1 MHLYSNKN
9 ITNVKAGV
17 ISPKLRSSK
26 LNQDINVRIS
36 ELVGL
41 AEAISLQVVFKKKVD
56 LSYIRPS
63 SFFGKGKLLEIKE
76 YVYKTGLEVLI
87 VDSPLTPAQQRN
99 LESSFLCKVIDRTG
113 LILEIFGA
121 RAKTKEGI
129 LQVELA
135 SLQYQKGRLVRSWTH
150 LERQRG
156 GFGFLGGPGESQI
169 ESDRRQI
176 SERIDKIEKSLNR
189 VVKTRKVQRSARSKI
204 PFPIISIVGYTNSG
218 KSTLFNL
225 LTNSNVLSED
235 MLFATLD
242 PTMRMRRLSNGI
254 KAIFSDTVGFI
265 SGLPNELVAAF
276 AATLEEVKSSDII
289 IHLCDASSCD
299 SENQSIEVIKTLNRI
314 GISDETPIFTVYNK
328 IDLIEDFENYRL
340 NLHNSN
346 SGNVFWISA
355 LSTLGVDKLLEGI
368 GKHLSKIRVAKRYNI
383 SSSDGAS
390 LAWLYSNSEII
401 KRQDRT
407 HKIVLEVL
415 IDPVNS
421 AKFENYHQVEAI
433 DHFN

>member
-1 MHLYSNKN
+1 
-9 ITNVKAGV
+9 
-17 ISPKLRSSK
+17 
-26 LNQDINVRIS
+26 
-36 ELVGL
+36 
-41 AEAISLQVVFKKKVD
+41 
-56 LSYIRPS
+56 
-63 SFFGKGKLLEIKE
+63 
-76 YVYKTGLEVLI
+76 
-87 VDSPLTPAQQRN
+87 
-99 LESSFLCKVIDRTG
+99 
-113 LILEIFGA
+113 
-121 RAKTKEGI
+121 
-129 LQVELA
+129 
-135 SLQYQKGRLVRSWTH
+135 YQKGRLVRSWTH

-176 SERIDKIEKSLNR
+176 SERIDKIEKSLDR
-189 VVKTRKVQRSARSKI
+189 VIKTRNVQRSARTKV

-225 LTNSNVLSED
+225 LTNSNVLSEN

-254 KAIFSDTVGFI
+254 KVIFSDTVGFI

-276 AATLEEVKSSDII
+276 SATLEEVKSSDII

-299 SENQSIEVIKTLNRI
+299 SENQSTEVIKTLNRI
-314 GISDETPIFTVYNK
+314 GISDETKIFTVYNK
-328 IDLIEDFENYRL
+328 VDLIEDFENSRL
-340 NLHNSN
+340 NVQHLN

-355 LSTLGVDKLLEGI
+355 LSSLGVDKLLDGI

-383 SSSDGAS
+383 SNSDGAS

-401 KRQDRT
+401 KRQDRSYG
-407 HKIVLEVL
+407 IVLEVL

-421 AKFENYHQVEAI
+421 AKFENHHQVKEI
-433 DHFN
+433 DHFT